1 MACKS
6 VERFKQGTQNV
17 RDDRQTDHAMEKW
30 LAIGKI
36 AGARVILPD
45 DTDNKISNSQIPF
58 AQYILSSYVNP
69 TKYVSK

>member
-1 MACKS
+1 
-6 VERFKQGTQNV
+6 
-17 RDDRQTDHAMEKW
+17 MEKW